1 MMSIEHDFR
10 QLRTRK
16 VMESDVLKAVMAY
29 LKLHKDVAWTARINT
44 GAMLID
50 HRFVKFGFNGC
61 SDIIG
66 QLKDGRFLAV
76 EVKRPGN
83 KPTKLQNAFLDMV
96 NANGGLA
103 FWADD
108 VFTVEEKLNES

>member
-1 MMSIEHDFR
+1 MMSIHHDFR
-10 QLRTRK
+10 QLKVRK
-16 VMESDVLKAVMAY
+16 TMESDVLKSIMAY
-29 LKLHKDVAWTARINT
+29 LKIHPKVAWIARINT

-50 HRFVKFGFNGC
+50 HRFVRFGFNGC

-83 KPTKLQNAFLDMV
+83 VPTKLQNAFIQMV
-96 NANGGLA
+96 NDNGGLA

-108 VFTVEEKLNES
+108 VFTVEERLSDA